1 MKLIYNSIRILS
13 ILVRQFILPNPF
25 EALVNGELYNLY
37 ATIIL
42 IPITYGMV
50 GFLYE
55 RGSAP
60 VWGSVL
66 FLLIYLANTAVLLF
80 CGWFNFHVIACVI
93 FGIVYVSLFVTVVKF
108 RNDFG
113 RGY

>member
-1 MKLIYNSIRILS
+1 MRLIYSFIRLLS
-13 ILVRQFILPNPF
+13 LLIRQFALPNPF
-25 EALVNGELYNLY
+25 ESLVNGELYNLY

-42 IPITYGMV
+42 VPITYGMV
-50 GFLYE
+50 GLLYE

-60 VWGSVL
+60 AWGSIL
-66 FLLIYLANTAVLLF
+66 FFLIYLANTAVLLF
-80 CGWFNFHVIACVI
+80 CGWFNFHVVACVI
-93 FGIVYVSLFVTVVKF
+93 LGVVYITLFVAVVRF